1 MSRFFSSKIAIRSL
15 AVASVGISA
24 YAVTRQITSTRSGV
38 PQRIFGGFNPT
49 KLQVKSS
56 EVINHNTKKIC
67 FEFPDPNA
75 VSGLTLTCKLG
86 CFLLLQKFPSTYEVI
101 VHRL

>member
-24 YAVTRQITSTRSGV
+24 YAVTRQITSTRSGE